1 MSENEINEILC
12 FPGSRKNYAVDFS
25 CVVEIS
31 YDFKISKIPCMP
43 RILTGCAA
51 TKVP

>member
-25 CVVEIS
+25 CVVELSLINISDPTRHSLIS
-31 YDFKISKIPCMP
+31 YALF
-43 RILTGCAA
+43 
-51 TKVP
+51 

>member
-31 YDFKISKIPCMP
+31 YDFKISKIP
-43 RILTGCAA
+43 
-51 TKVP
+51 